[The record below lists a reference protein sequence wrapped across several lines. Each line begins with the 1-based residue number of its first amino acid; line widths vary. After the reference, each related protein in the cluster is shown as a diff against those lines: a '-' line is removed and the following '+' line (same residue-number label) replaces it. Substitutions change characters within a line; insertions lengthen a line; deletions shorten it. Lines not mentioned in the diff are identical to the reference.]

1 MKPFQ
6 SLLLSA
12 LLLAPLAAQG
22 SALPYL
28 PKNTLMAASVP
39 DLPTSMAEFQSMPLA
54 KMWAEPEVQAF
65 VGDLMKMMRKQVDEA
80 LAQAREQHKQGG
92 LPVDP
97 DEVLKLRVEGA
108 TLAVTRLGIT
118 MGEDGPTPDVGLMAH
133 FHFGAAASSWLPLVR
148 LGLDQLAAA
157 AEGQLERTD
166 GKLDNETLV
175 TFKPSAAMGANGL
188 DLHFVLLA
196 DGLLTGT
203 NLDEVRET
211 LAAMKAKTTMLGAT
225 ADYQAGKANL
235 DDKGAEV
242 EFFLR
247 PSGLVEFGLSAMQI
261 GEDMGQLE
269 GIEMAGVRRAIDALG
284 WTKLGALSLT
294 QSYVDGKAV
303 NRGFIGAGADA
314 AAGGATAATA
324 APARTVDMSLLK
336 WVPKDAASFASGS
349 LDVSSLYG
357 MLTKAIEAYG
367 PDAAKEFQ
375 SALAASEK
383 ELGFNLRDDLL
394 LAFGDHYA
402 MWALP
407 QASLDSPPESTLL
420 VKVKDEARVLKA
432 IKGIVAASDGALELE
447 EGEKRGIMVYQLSV
461 NAEEIEGFGG
471 MNPVG
476 AYMPTFSFKNGYLV
490 ACFSPS
496 DVKRAFARMDRKED
510 EPKGDI
516 RGSKEFASI
525 AASIP
530 TDVTYFGYVDWKA
543 TFEGYYQIAT
553 GLLGFIP
560 MGEDVPLDMAQI
572 PDSATLTKHLFPSI
586 SYGRK
591 DAKGTVTTS
600 MGPIGPEV
608 YVLLLGVTVGASV
621 AVAGMRGF

>member
-12 LLLAPLAAQG
+12 LMLAPLAAQG
-22 SALPYL
+22 SILPYL

-39 DLPTSMAEFQSMPLA
+39 DLTTSMAEFQSMPLA

-80 LAQAREQHKQGG
+80 LAQAREQHKQGA

-108 TLAVTRLGIT
+108 TLAVTRLGIA
-118 MGEDGPTPDVGLMAH
+118 MGEDGPKPDVGLMAH
-133 FHFGAAASSWLPLVR
+133 FHFGASASSWLPLVR
-148 LGLDQLAAA
+148 MGLDQLAAA

-175 TFKPSAAMGANGL
+175 TFKPAAAMSATGL

-225 ADYQAGKANL
+225 ADYQAGQANL
-235 DDKGAEV
+235 DGKGAEL
-242 EFFLR
+242 ELFLR

-269 GIEMAGVRRAIDALG
+269 GIEMAGVRRAIDVLG
-284 WTKLGALSLT
+284 WNKLGALSLT

-303 NRGFIGAGADA
+303 NRGFIGAGAGA
-314 AAGGATAATA
+314 AAEGATA
-324 APARTVDMSLLK
+324 APARTVDLSLLK

-349 LDVSSLYG
+349 FDISWFYG

-402 MWALP
+402 LWALP

-432 IKGIVAASDGALELE
+432 IKGIVAASNGALELE

-516 RGSKEFASI
+516 RGSKEFSSI

-530 TDVTYFGYVDWKA
+530 ADVTYFSYVDWKA

-572 PDSATLTKHLFPSI
+572 PDSATLTKHLFPAV

-600 MGPIGPEV
+600 TSPIGPEV

-621 AVAGMRGF
+621 ALAGMRGF